1 VVTVSLEAGEGLF
14 GTLNLVAIEA
24 GAFTDDDVHA
34 VQHLGEELSLALR
47 QVLLR
52 TELTTE
58 RARLEA
64 LVEHLPEGVLLLDRG
79 RRVALSNP
87 VAREALADV
96 GKFEPDGAL
105 ETIGSV
111 QLTELLDSA
120 EEGRIHEVVSEHPVE
135 RVFELRS
142 RSLGREDGTEWV
154 VVLREVTAERKAKR
168 QLQIQE
174 RLAAVGQ
181 LAAGIAH
188 DFNNMLQ
195 AVMLHAELALKI
207 LPGQSTANRRVDAI
221 LQQSRQGAIL
231 IRQILDFARK
241 TVSQPQPLELAPFLK
256 ESVRLLSSTIPETIR
271 IGLEVGSEE
280 LRVVAD
286 PAQMQQLITNLATNA
301 ADAMPEGGELN
312 IVLESTDVSSGELPV
327 PDMAPG
333 RWVRLRVTDT
343 GCGMPAHVLERVF
356 EPFFT
361 TREPGQGTGLGLAQV
376 YGIVMQHGGHV
387 GVDSEEGAGSNF
399 DVYLPTAPA
408 DVVDSGSWPA
418 QTEVVPGSGELV
430 MIVEDDPA
438 ILDVAREGV
447 RDLGYRV
454 VTASDGVEALELH
467 DALGEEV
474 VLVVSDMVMP
484 DVGGLEL
491 ARRLRD
497 RGARSKVLLMTGYP
511 LERDAG
517 GRLTEGIVDWLQK
530 PFTMDRLAAAITRV
544 LAREEEG

>member
-1 VVTVSLEAGEGLF
+1 
-14 GTLNLVAIEA
+14 
-24 GAFTDDDVHA
+24 
-34 VQHLGEELSLALR
+34 
-47 QVLLR
+47 
-52 TELTTE
+52 
-58 RARLEA
+58 
-64 LVEHLPEGVLLLDRG
+64 
-79 RRVALSNP
+79 
-87 VAREALADV
+87 
-96 GKFEPDGAL
+96 
-105 ETIGSV
+105 
-111 QLTELLDSA
+111 
-120 EEGRIHEVVSEHPVE
+120 
-135 RVFELRS
+135 
-142 RSLGREDGTEWV
+142 
-154 VVLREVTAERKAKR
+154 
-168 QLQIQE
+168 
-174 RLAAVGQ
+174 
-181 LAAGIAH
+181 
-188 DFNNMLQ
+188 
-195 AVMLHAELALKI
+195 
-207 LPGQSTANRRVDAI
+207 
-221 LQQSRQGAIL
+221 
-231 IRQILDFARK
+231 
-241 TVSQPQPLELAPFLK
+241 
-256 ESVRLLSSTIPETIR
+256 
-271 IGLEVGSEE
+271 
-280 LRVVAD
+280 
-286 PAQMQQLITNLATNA
+286 
-301 ADAMPEGGELN
+301 
-312 IVLESTDVSSGELPV
+312 
-327 PDMAPG
+327 
-333 RWVRLRVTDT
+333 
-343 GCGMPAHVLERVF
+343 
-356 EPFFT
+356 
-361 TREPGQGTGLGLAQV
+361 V